1 MSLGVFLGP
10 QILEVCLIDLLLNF
24 YLILISLSSHTL
36 LSSIMHIFTVLAG
49 ISSLGSW
56 FTPPDTSLP
65 PADDADPVQLVL
77 LGGQSE
83 CTGSGLAA
91 DLIADDTGR
100 YQDLVGIQDGVWF
113 AGVDDASDEVFIAP
127 YEAGIGTD
135 AIFRNNPLPIH
146 KYIANSLNSVG

>member
-1 MSLGVFLGP
+1 MHT
-10 QILEVCLIDLLLNF
+10 
-24 YLILISLSSHTL
+24 ISTV
-36 LSSIMHIFTVLAG
+36 FTVLAG
-49 ISSLGSW
+49 ISSQGSW
-56 FTPPDTSLP
+56 FTTPDTSLP

-91 DLIADDTGR
+91 DLIADNTDS
-100 YQDLVGIQDGVWF
+100 YQDLVGLQDGVWF

-135 AIFRNNPLPIH
+135 AIFRNNPSNSH
-146 KYIANSLNSVG
+146 IAELIWLTHR